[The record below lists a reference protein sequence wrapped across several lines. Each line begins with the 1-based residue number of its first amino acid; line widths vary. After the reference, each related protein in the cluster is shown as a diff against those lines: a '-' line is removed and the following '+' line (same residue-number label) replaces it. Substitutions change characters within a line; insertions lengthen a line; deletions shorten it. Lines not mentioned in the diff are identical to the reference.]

1 MKTFNKNHKYY
12 WEIKLKMILIT
23 LVIIGGLNYGTTAF
37 GYNMIELLSMNINNL
52 FKSDYKINKIIY
64 ITIAISAGLLSIKKT
79 TWLPFLGKS
88 VLPATLIPLKT
99 PSKSNMKVSIKTKPN
114 VKVAYWAALPKGDN
128 HDVVTAYGDFSN
140 SGVVMSDSDGIAELP
155 ILSGSCYTVPSGRKI
170 GKHVHYRVLGE
181 PYGMIDKINTIAY

>member
-114 VKVAYWAALPKGDN
+114 MKVAYWAALPKGDN
-128 HDVVTAYGDFSN
+128 PDVVTAYGDFSN